1 MKMMMNLGEKT
12 PKQDKER
19 TKTNLKKKVFMIT
32 HRTIKSKVKPKNTS
46 TAQSSIP
53 LIIET
58 SSSLQRKQPS
68 STLMVEQTRM

>member
-32 HRTIKSKVKPKNTS
+32 HRTIKNKVKLK
-46 TAQSSIP
+46 
-53 LIIET
+53 
-58 SSSLQRKQPS
+58 
-68 STLMVEQTRM
+68 